1 MIGLEMFANV
11 KSETTAIEIELN
23 VRFLIRA
30 RLEWWSQSPATHP
43 LPAKKL

>member
-23 VRFLIRA
+23 VKFLIGA
-30 RLEWWSQSPATHP
+30 
-43 LPAKKL
+43 AKAFNIT